1 MSTKVKQLEAEKNHL
16 DKQVSINQKYRTIFI
31 SNSISNTTNILS
43 YFLFIP
49 YLIFE
54 GYPAG
59 GHDLSTFCTFGCK
72 LLLKTSNTIHI
83 RIVGNNKRFA
93 SYLLLAD
100 HTLKTFVVPFFGF
113 VLHLLHSRTKCFPTS
128 ITSTRKLSIVA
139 RGTKDKSIL
148 GGKRF
153 VY

>member
-1 MSTKVKQLEAEKNHL
+1 MK
-16 DKQVSINQKYRTIFI
+16 
-31 SNSISNTTNILS
+31 S

-72 LLLKTSNTIHI
+72 LLLKASNTIHI
-83 RIVGNNKRFA
+83 RIVRNDKRFA
-93 SYLLLAD
+93 SNLLLTD
-100 HTLKTFVVPFFGF
+100 NTLKAFVVPFFGF

-153 VY
+153 VYERGTTFFACKTGFMPMHILV